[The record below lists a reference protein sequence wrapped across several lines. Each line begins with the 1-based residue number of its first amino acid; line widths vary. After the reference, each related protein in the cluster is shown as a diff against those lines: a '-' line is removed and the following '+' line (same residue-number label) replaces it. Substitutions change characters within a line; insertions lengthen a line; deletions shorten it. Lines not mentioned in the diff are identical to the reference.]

1 MISHIKLLLFFY
13 FFFFLLQSSSSS
25 YQGGKKNY
33 SNQFWDVI
41 SALVTT
47 LLSAGGWLEMAVT
60 VAVVAKVVATKVR
73 KKKIS

>member
-1 MISHIKLLLFFY
+1 MHILNFYFFFY
-13 FFFFLLQSSSSS
+13 FFLSCFKAVAS
-25 YQGGKKNY
+25 GRKKNY

-60 VAVVAKVVATKVR
+60 VAVVVATKVR
-73 KKKIS
+73 ERENC